1 MSSRAIAQPAFSQA
15 GIPGAAGA
23 GLDTGGAA
31 NTIPYKASA
40 TDYDTAWTTT
50 VTLADDE
57 YYSGIL
63 FYHPL
68 YTNIT
73 AAADVEGNAINVDIV
88 AEPTLA
94 RFLVTYGTHTVR
106 AEATATDATL
116 LLSGGSSS
124 ITLDG
129 VDYRAVGRVTETKT
143 DDYTLVTADAGK
155 LFLFDKATA
164 VDCDVDTALN
174 LTPGQQIEFIQIGAG
189 ELTLVAGA
197 GVTVNTPATL
207 SLAAQYC
214 KATLTCT
221 ATDVYVLNGELATP

>member
-15 GIPGAAGA
+15 AIPGWAAGQ
-23 GLDTGGAA
+23 
-31 NTIPYKASA
+31 
-40 TDYDTAWTTT
+40 
-50 VTLADDE
+50 
-57 YYSGIL
+57 
-63 FYHPL
+63 
-68 YTNIT
+68 
-73 AAADVEGNAINVDIV
+73 
-88 AEPTLA
+88 
-94 RFLVTYGTHTVR
+94 
-106 AEATATDATL
+106 
-116 LLSGGSSS
+116 
-124 ITLDG
+124 
-129 VDYRAVGRVTETKT
+129 VTETKT
-143 DDYTLVTADAGK
+143 ADYTLVTADAGK

-197 GVTVNTPATL
+197 GVTINSPATL